1 MNAKLIGRTSV
12 RDNIKLSENPSYPV
26 FRALYEKQKKAIWF
40 PEELNIQQD
49 ALDYHH
55 LSVEEK
61 DLFDTAVGYFSS
73 SELLVQNVLVNAFFP
88 LLTDPHAKMSF
99 STQLFM
105 ENIHSDFFESVLQS
119 FGMDHA
125 TMYDVAFSDP
135 FLRKEQSLI
144 VEEIDKISYGKI
156 DPETLEGQ
164 KQVLRAILLN
174 NIVLEGIFFYSS
186 FAHFFAMKEMGK
198 MKNVA
203 SGVELILIDE
213 SLHLQN
219 GIEAIL
225 IILDESPEI
234 VEDESFV
241 SEMRSIILKGLQ
253 LELDYIRSK
262 FGQRSLLGMSYPELE
277 KYLKYITDRRLV
289 ELGFDPEFDIHENPL
304 RFLQKEDVKKL
315 INFFE
320 VSSTEYT
327 NY

>member
-1 MNAKLIGRTSV
+1 MNNKLIGRTSV
-12 RDNIKLSENPSYPV
+12 RDNIKLSEDPSYPI
-26 FRALYEKQKKAIWF
+26 FKELYEKQKKVVWF

-49 ALDYHH
+49 ALDYHS
-55 LSVEEK
+55 LTDDEK
-61 DLFDTAVGYFSS
+61 ELFDTAVGYFCS
-73 SELLVQNVLVNAFFP
+73 SELLVQNVLVNSFFP

-105 ENIHSDFFESVLQS
+105 ENIHSDFFEIVLQS
-119 FGMDHA
+119 FGLDREK
-125 TMYDVAFSDP
+125 MYDVAFDDP
-135 FLRKEQSLI
+135 ILRKKQDLI
-144 VEEIDKISYGKI
+144 VDEIDKISHGKI
-156 DPETLEGQ
+156 NPETLKGQ

-186 FAHFFAMKEMGK
+186 FAHFFALKDMAK
-198 MKNVA
+198 MKNVV
-203 SGVELILIDE
+203 SGVELVLIDE

-225 IILDESPEI
+225 IMLEENPEI
-234 VEDESFV
+234 VEDTEYVQDIRNVILDGTSLEIEYVKHQFGDRTILGI
-241 SEMRSIILKGLQ
+241 SSGEMER
-253 LELDYIRSK
+253 
-262 FGQRSLLGMSYPELE
+262 
-277 KYLKYITDRRLV
+277 YLKYITDRRLQ
-289 ELGFDPEFDIHENPL
+289 ELGFQQEFHINENPL

>member
-1 MNAKLIGRTSV
+1 MKPKLIGRTSV
-12 RDNIKLSENPSYPV
+12 RDNIRLSETPSFPV
-26 FRALYEKQKKAIWF
+26 FRELYEKQKKAIWF

-49 ALDYHH
+49 ALDYHG
-55 LSVEEK
+55 LSREEK
-61 DLFDTAVGYFSS
+61 DLFDTAVGYFCS

-105 ENIHSDFFESVLQS
+105 ESIHSDFFESVLQS
-119 FGMDHA
+119 FGMDREK
-125 TMYDVAFSDP
+125 MYDVAFSDP
-135 FLRKEQSLI
+135 YLRKKQSLI
-144 VEEIDKISYGKI
+144 VDEIDKISYGQI

-203 SGVELILIDE
+203 SGVELVLIDE

-225 IILDESPEI
+225 IMIEETPGI
-234 VEDESFV
+234 VEDEVFV
-241 SEMRSIILKGLQ
+241 EEMRSLILQGTQ

-262 FGQRSLLGMSYPELE
+262 FGRYTLWGMSYGELE
-277 KYLKYITDRRLV
+277 KYLKYITDRRLI
-289 ELGFDPEFDIHENPL
+289 ELGFEPEFNIQDNPL

>member
-1 MNAKLIGRTSV
+1 MKAKLIGRTSV
-12 RDNIKLSENPSYPV
+12 RDNIKLSGNPPYPV
-26 FRALYEKQKKAIWF
+26 FRELYEKQKKAIWF

-49 ALDYHH
+49 ALDYHS
-55 LSVEEK
+55 LTPEEK
-61 DLFDTAVGYFSS
+61 DLFDTAVGYFCS

-119 FGMDHA
+119 FGMDHER
-125 TMYDVAFSDP
+125 MYDVAFTDP
-135 FLRKEQSLI
+135 FLRKKQSLI
-144 VEEIDKISYGKI
+144 VEEIDQISYGRI
-156 DPETLEGQ
+156 DPDTLTGQ

-225 IILDESPEI
+225 IMLEESPEI
-234 VEDESFV
+234 VDDEAFV
-241 SEMRSIILKGLQ
+241 EEMRSIILKGLQ

-262 FGQRSLLGMSYPELE
+262 FGQRSLLGMSYTELE
-277 KYLKYITDRRLV
+277 KYLKYMTDRRLV
-289 ELGFDPEFDIHENPL
+289 ELGFEPEFRISENPL

>member
-1 MNAKLIGRTSV
+1 MKAKLIGCTSV
-12 RDNIKLSENPSYPV
+12 RDNIKLSGNPPYPV
-26 FRALYEKQKKAIWF
+26 FRELYEKQKKAIWF

-49 ALDYHH
+49 ALDYHS
-55 LSVEEK
+55 LTPEEK
-61 DLFDTAVGYFSS
+61 DLFDTAVGYFCS

-119 FGMDHA
+119 FGMDHER
-125 TMYDVAFSDP
+125 MYDVAFTDP
-135 FLRKEQSLI
+135 FLRKKQSLI
-144 VEEIDKISYGKI
+144 VEEIDQISYGRI
-156 DPETLEGQ
+156 DPNTLTGQ

-225 IILDESPEI
+225 IMLEESPEI
-234 VEDESFV
+234 VDDEAFV
-241 SEMRSIILKGLQ
+241 KEMRSIILKGLQ

-289 ELGFDPEFDIHENPL
+289 ELGFDPEFRISENPL

>member
-1 MNAKLIGRTSV
+1 MKAKLIGRTSI
-12 RDNIKLSENPSYPV
+12 RDNIKLSGNPPYPV
-26 FRALYEKQKKAIWF
+26 FRVLYEKQKKAIWF

-49 ALDYHH
+49 VLDYHS
-55 LSVEEK
+55 LTPEEK
-61 DLFDTAVGYFSS
+61 DLFDTAVGYFCS

-88 LLTDPHAKMSF
+88 LLADPHAKMSF

-119 FGMDHA
+119 FGMDHERI
-125 TMYDVAFSDP
+125 YDVAFSDP
-135 FLRKEQSLI
+135 FLRKKQSLI
-144 VEEIDKISYGKI
+144 VEEIDQISYGRI
-156 DPETLEGQ
+156 DPETLAGQ

-225 IILDESPEI
+225 IMLEESPEI
-234 VEDESFV
+234 VDDEAFV
-241 SEMRSIILKGLQ
+241 EEMRSIILRGLQ

-277 KYLKYITDRRLV
+277 KYLKYITDRRLA
-289 ELGFDPEFDIHENPL
+289 ELGFDPEFRISENPL